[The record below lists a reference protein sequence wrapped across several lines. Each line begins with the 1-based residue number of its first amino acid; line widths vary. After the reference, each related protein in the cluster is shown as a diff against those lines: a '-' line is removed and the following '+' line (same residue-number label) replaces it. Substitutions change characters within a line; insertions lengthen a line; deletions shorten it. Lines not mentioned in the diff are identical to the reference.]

1 MQPESLLGSVKKIGP
16 VYLTCL
22 SCVGAKNTTQNLSE
36 TSLSVVKKHC
46 CHQKLC
52 GLCGMQYAVCWKYV
66 LCCSRAA
73 GTNPRPSS
81 MPVVRSKILD
91 LAIFSSQ
98 EALSLHFSF
107 KLEVTITLLSYLAQ
121 NLKFDK
127 S

>member
-1 MQPESLLGSVKKIGP
+1 
-16 VYLTCL
+16 
-22 SCVGAKNTTQNLSE
+22 
-36 TSLSVVKKHC
+36 
-46 CHQKLC
+46 
-52 GLCGMQYAVCWKYV
+52 MQYAVCWKYV
-66 LCCSRAA
+66 VCCSRAA
-73 GTNPRPSS
+73 GTNLRPSS